1 MWNLQVAV
9 ADAAAAAAAEPWAT
23 TREHKSKWPG
33 QILSAATMN
42 DQQMQ
47 MVEPI
52 AVAEGSE
59 RGLGRVEAGELFGET
74 LRRFRNRSGEFG
86 VIGWIVNLSLWIVTF
101 CRGGGKYIGETHT
114 WLITKP
120 FTSLSA
126 SLLA

>member
-9 ADAAAAAAAEPWAT
+9 ADAAAAAAAAPWAT

-74 LRRFRNRSGEFG
+74 LRKFRNRSGEFG
-86 VIGWIVNLSLWIVTF
+86 VIGWI
-101 CRGGGKYIGETHT
+101 
-114 WLITKP
+114 
-120 FTSLSA
+120 FTI
-126 SLLA
+126 

>member
-9 ADAAAAAAAEPWAT
+9 ADAAAAAAEPWAT
-23 TREHKSKWPG
+23 TREQKSKWPG

-42 DQQMQ
+42 DQQMK

-59 RGLGRVEAGELFGET
+59 EKGLGRVEAGELFGET

-86 VIGWIVNLSLWIVTF
+86 VIGWIVNLSLWTVTF

>member
-9 ADAAAAAAAEPWAT
+9 ADAAAAAAEPWAT

-74 LRRFRNRSGEFG
+74 LRKFRNRSGEFG
-86 VIGWIVNLSLWIVTF
+86 VIGWIVNLSLWTVTF

>member
-9 ADAAAAAAAEPWAT
+9 ADSAAAAAAAAPWAT

-52 AVAEGSE
+52 AEGSE

-74 LRRFRNRSGEFG
+74 LRRFGNNTYVQRFGELG
-86 VIGWIVNLSLWIVTF
+86 VIGCIVIVTY
-101 CRGGGKYIGETHT
+101 RYVKKKSQDR
-114 WLITKP
+114 LRDP
-120 FTSLSA
+120 AL
-126 SLLA
+126 